1 MQVDI
6 KKDWPKPEENRWTK
20 LEIRQEMIEGKMM
33 FTVVMGGEVQDSRE
47 NLTPTELYNVQ
58 VWASDPWY
66 DVPNALMRNLVLKTW
81 SCT

>member
-1 MQVDI
+1 
-6 KKDWPKPEENRWTK
+6 
-20 LEIRQEMIEGKMM
+20 MIEGKMM
-33 FTVVMGGEVQDSRE
+33 FTVFMGGEVQDSRE

-81 SCT
+81 SST

>member
-1 MQVDI
+1 
-6 KKDWPKPEENRWTK
+6 
-20 LEIRQEMIEGKMM
+20 MM
-33 FTVVMGGEVQDSRE
+33 FTVFMGGEVQDSRE

-81 SCT
+81 SST